1 MSNEP
6 LDDAADARGDLAV
19 WLDDYTAGRCDRA
32 QMQASFLEICR
43 SNPEAPWDALAL
55 LDQYQRRGR
64 VDGALA
70 RSLKSD
76 IAQLVFGVV
85 NEADDDVEEGPA
97 SGSQEATT
105 TTDTTGTRWRRM
117 AVNREPP
124 AAEQSFVDP
133 VQFRRDMDPPT
144 RPPPP
149 EYSRR
154 GRAVGVGAD
163 TSTLRDR
170 YDLLAVLG
178 RGSKGTVYKALD
190 RHRTHLDPSA
200 RCVAVRVFDLDYQGS
215 PDALAELE
223 QQFHQAQSLS
233 HPNIVN
239 VFDLDRDGSTY
250 FLVMELL
257 EGELLSDI
265 MQRLDRRP
273 MQRSRA
279 LAMIGAIG
287 AALSHAHR
295 RGVVHADLRPGNV
308 MIASN
313 GDVKLMDIGFVRR
326 AHAADLKRS
335 EPWIGD
341 PAIGGRSGVNLAY
354 ASEERV
360 NGEPPQPAD
369 DVYSLACLAYELL
382 SGHHPYGG
390 RSAPLAR
397 AHGRTPQKISGL
409 SGRQWG
415 ALQAALR
422 WSREERRI
430 DVVEL
435 VAGLGCADVTQ
446 RQGPPQQIVAENA
459 RPRRFGPFA
468 AFSVALL
475 VIVVAA
481 GGYLALRERFH
492 AAVPPGQAT
501 LQSAPPAATEAVLG
515 ESDAGP
521 APSVPAASAPAP
533 VAPERAQPAPPSKSA
548 PVQTAPAQT
557 VAKQASAEA
566 PAAAAGRPA
575 AGGGISRISFDKDSY
590 VATESDGSVKLT
602 VRRSGRMRSPV
613 TLQWRLIANSAE
625 AGNDFAAIGPGTE
638 TIPAGASTASILVPL
653 VSDSVKE
660 STELFLVEL
669 SALDDETEVGELS
682 RAVVI
687 VVDDD

>member
-6 LDDAADARGDLAV
+6 MDDAADARGDLAV
-19 WLDDYTAGRCDRA
+19 WLDNYTAGRCDRA
-32 QMQASFLEICR
+32 QMQTSFLEICR

-64 VDGALA
+64 VDATLA

-85 NEADDDVEEGPA
+85 NETGDEVETPV
-97 SGSQEATT
+97 SDPQEATT
-105 TTDTTGTRWRRM
+105 TSDTTGTRWRRM
-117 AVNREPP
+117 MADRQPA
-124 AAEQSFVDP
+124 AAEQAFVDP
-133 VQFRRDMDPPT
+133 VQLHRDVDPPT

-149 EYSRR
+149 EYPRR

-170 YDLLAVLG
+170 YDLLSILG

-200 RCVAVRVFDLDYQGS
+200 RCVAVRVFNLNYRDS
-215 PDALAELE
+215 PEALGELE

-257 EGELLSDI
+257 EGELLSEI
-265 MQRLDRRP
+265 IQRLDRRP
-273 MQRSRA
+273 MERSRA
-279 LAMIGAIG
+279 LATIGSIG

-308 MIASN
+308 MIAMN
-313 GDVKLMDIGFVRR
+313 GDVKVMDIGFARR
-326 AHAADLKRS
+326 AHADPQRS

-341 PAIGGRSGVNLAY
+341 PALGGRSGVNLAY

-360 NGEPPQPAD
+360 NGEPPDPAD

-397 AHGRTPQKISGL
+397 AHGRAPQKISGL
-409 SGRQWG
+409 NSRQWN
-415 ALQAALR
+415 ALQTALR
-422 WSREERRI
+422 WSRDERRI
-430 DVVEL
+430 DVVGL

-446 RQGPPQQIVAENA
+446 RQGPPQQIVADEHA
-459 RPRRFGPFA
+459 RRRFGPFA
-468 AFSVALL
+468 QFSVVLL
-475 VIVVAA
+475 AIVVVA
-481 GGYLALRERFH
+481 GGYLALSDRFS
-492 AAVPPGQAT
+492 GT
-501 LQSAPPAATEAVLG
+501 PAAGAARSAITEPA
-515 ESDAGP
+515 EETPIETEPEPIAAAP
-521 APSVPAASAPAP
+521 APEPAVTTPPSVQPAPADAASKQTAPVEQPAAS
-533 VAPERAQPAPPSKSA
+533 K
-548 PVQTAPAQT
+548 
-557 VAKQASAEA
+557 
-566 PAAAAGRPA
+566 PAAASGSGRA
-575 AGGGISRISFDKDSY
+575 RIAFDKDSF

-602 VRRSGRMRSPV
+602 VRRSGNMRPEV
-613 TLQWRLIANSAE
+613 HFQWRLIANSAE

-638 TIPAGASTASILVPL
+638 TFAGGASTASILVPL

-669 SALDDETEVGELS
+669 SAVDDRTELGELS